1 MNSSGIG
8 EEMSDED
15 GIDRR
20 QLSSSQPL
28 PSASAC
34 RVSSRRALML
44 DCKTECAAPSGKG
57 SEPVVLCS
65 KMLRIAAAFLKETD
79 PEGYEMLCEGLAQA
93 NPDSIAFIH
102 EHLLKGRTDDAE
114 QAEWDLPSLI
124 IGHRLA
130 VAAGRC
136 ALIEPGSEE
145 CPRGWRIRVKK
156 GGREKVTMVWDRFS
170 ASDMRHDIK
179 LPSVARLSEKE
190 RALLSS
196 SAEPAT
202 VRLELEPEPHLVLSV
217 NGALAEDLGL
227 PHWSPSLGIISIVN
241 GTVKTVRVDTEIEEI
256 DGELHYELSNEALMQ
271 IMAFDDDWLT
281 TSVVPGAWYCR
292 VPSVDGTRVPV
303 AWSMMAHNTVEVP
316 MPASVYA
323 ALNRRIPWFG
333 VDDAERWI
341 TRMLREGQSLPC

>member
-114 QAEWDLPSLI
+114 LRIAAAFLKETDPEGYEMLCEGLAQANPDSIAFIHEHLLKGRTDDAEQAEWDLPSLI

-136 ALIEPGSEE
+136 ALSEPGSEE
-145 CPRGWRIRVKK
+145 CPRGWRIRV
-156 GGREKVTMVWDRFS
+156 T
-170 ASDMRHDIK
+170 A
-179 LPSVARLSEKE
+179 
-190 RALLSS
+190 
-196 SAEPAT
+196 
-202 VRLELEPEPHLVLSV
+202 
-217 NGALAEDLGL
+217 
-227 PHWSPSLGIISIVN
+227 
-241 GTVKTVRVDTEIEEI
+241 
-256 DGELHYELSNEALMQ
+256 
-271 IMAFDDDWLT
+271 LT
-281 TSVVPGAWYCR
+281 TRRGGSPGCCARAMVCHADGR
-292 VPSVDGTRVPV
+292 GAGSPDAQGGFLRQDFPSG
-303 AWSMMAHNTVEVP
+303 
-316 MPASVYA
+316 
-323 ALNRRIPWFG
+323 RI
-333 VDDAERWI
+333 RQ
-341 TRMLREGQSLPC
+341 LL